1 MALLGFLGKL
11 LDSNEREIKKFAPT
25 VDAINAF
32 EKAYRQLSEEE
43 LKAKTVEFKQRLQ
56 QETLDDIL
64 PEAFS
69 AVREAGRRT
78 LGQRHFDVQ
87 LMAGL
92 AFHQGKIAEQKT
104 GEGKT
109 LSATL
114 ALYLNALTGRGVHLV
129 TVNDYLARRDC
140 GWMGPIYHA
149 LGLTVGVIYAG
160 EGQLP
165 AAILDPEY
173 TEHAQTEE
181 RLRHLRPISRKEAY
195 NADITY
201 GTNNEFGFDYLR
213 DNMAQ
218 SREQQ
223 VQREHHFA
231 IVDEVDSIL
240 IDEAR
245 TPLIISAPDTE
256 PTSKYYDFAKLITQL
271 ISGTDFEIDEKHR
284 TANLTERGIKKIEK
298 KLGIENLYE
307 KDFQT
312 IHHIEQ
318 ALKAQTLFKRD
329 REYVLKD
336 GQIIIVDEH
345 TGRLMY
351 GRRYSEGLH
360 QAIEAKENVV
370 IQQESR
376 TLATIS
382 LQNYFRMYEKLAGM
396 TGTAATEAEEFKK
409 IYNLDVVI
417 IPTNKPMIR
426 IDQADIVY
434 KTLRA
439 KYGAVVAEVEAAYR
453 RGQPVLLGT
462 RSIDH
467 NEAISEYL
475 KRKKITHQ
483 VLNAKQHEKEAQII
497 ANAGKI
503 GAVTV
508 ATNMAGRGVDIVLG
522 GAPPELLAETGEKS
536 ENKDYK
542 QALEKWQ
549 KEHEKV
555 VDLGGLYVI
564 GTERHESR
572 RIDNQLRGRSGRQGD
587 PGLSRF
593 YVSLDDDIMRIFGGE
608 QVQRLMTALK
618 IPEDQP
624 IEAGMVS
631 KAIEQAQVKVE
642 GFHFDARKQLVE
654 YDDVM
659 NKQREIFYQRRN
671 KILEESQDLNST
683 KLKERVL
690 KILEEEIN
698 NLVAL
703 RAPEGFS
710 AKEIDSILQEFV
722 AIIPFDPNSQTR
734 LRENLNRQTSSEAL
748 TQSLKQIVEKTYHE
762 REIQVGPELMRQ
774 VEKFTLLSS
783 GDRLWMDHLDAIDEL
798 REGIGL
804 RGSKETALAEYK
816 KEAFLMFERLIAQT
830 NYEVA
835 RTIFRIQ
842 IRPVTPTVP
851 TQVKTQKPEALEPS
865 PQALAPTQAVPPA
878 DRRPP
883 TTEGRPPSAKGHLDD
898 FAAALAGL
906 GGKPR
911 TVTTNRPSDGQT
923 SVRKN
928 KIGRNDPCWCGSGKK
943 FKKCHYPQFPST

>member
-1 MALLGFLGKL
+1 MPIRNILGRL
-11 LDSNEREIKKFAPT
+11 LDSNQRELKKLEPLVT
-25 VDAINAF
+25 SINDL
-32 EKAYRQLSEEE
+32 EKEYKELSDEN
-43 LKAKTVEFKQRLQ
+43 LKAKTAEFKLRIERG
-56 QETLDDIL
+56 ETLNDL
-64 PEAFS
+64 LSEAFA
-69 AVREAGRRT
+69 AVREASRRT
-78 LGQRHFDVQ
+78 IGLRHFDVQ
-87 LMAGL
+87 LMAGI

-109 LSATL
+109 LSATS
-114 ALYLNALTGRGVHLV
+114 ALYLNALTERGTHLV

-140 GWMGPIYHA
+140 GWMGPIYQA
-149 LGLTVGVIYAG
+149 LGLSTSVIYAG

-165 AAILDPEY
+165 ASIFDPEF
-173 TEHAQTEE
+173 EEAAQTDE
-181 RLRHLRPISRKEAY
+181 RLRHLRPVSRKEAY
-195 NADITY
+195 QADITY

-218 SREQQ
+218 GQEFQ

-256 PTSKYYDFAKLITQL
+256 PTSKYYDFANLVNQL
-271 ISGTDFEIDEKHR
+271 SSDTDYEIDEKHR
-284 TANLTERGIKKIEK
+284 TANLTDRGIKKIEK
-298 KLGIENLYE
+298 RLNVDNLYE

-318 ALKAQTLFKRD
+318 ALKARTLFHRD
-329 REYVLKD
+329 KEYVIKD
-336 GQIIIVDEH
+336 DQIIIVDEH

-360 QAIEAKENVV
+360 QAIEAKENVK

-409 IYNLDVVI
+409 IYNLEVIVV
-417 IPTNKPMIR
+417 PTNEPMVR
-426 IDQADIVY
+426 KDLSDIVY

-439 KYGAVVAEVEAAYR
+439 KYGAVVAEVKEAYE

-462 RSIDH
+462 RSIDN

-475 KRKKITHQ
+475 KRKKIPHQ

-497 ANAGKI
+497 ANAGKV

-522 GAPPELLAETGEKS
+522 GAPPDLPAEASAKVGDDS
-536 ENKDYK
+536 YK
-542 QALEKWQ
+542 KAIEKWRN
-549 KEHEKV
+549 EHEKV
-555 VDLGGLYVI
+555 VKLGGLYVV

-593 YVSLDDDIMRIFGGE
+593 FVSLDDDIMRIFGGE
-608 QVQRLMTALK
+608 QVQKLMTTLK

-624 IEAGMVS
+624 IESGMVS
-631 KAIEQAQVKVE
+631 RAIEQAQVKVE
-642 GFHFDARKQLVE
+642 GFYFDARKQVVE

-659 NKQREIFYQRRN
+659 NKQREIFYKRRN
-671 KILEESQDLNST
+671 KILEESQEPSSAES
-683 KLKERVL
+683 KERIL
-690 KILEEEIN
+690 KILDEEIE

-703 RAPEGFS
+703 RAPEGIS
-710 AKEIDSILQEFV
+710 EKELDAILKEFMT
-722 AIIPFDPNSQTR
+722 IIPFDSNSQK
-734 LRENLNRQTSSEAL
+734 
-748 TQSLKQIVEKTYHE
+748 SLKEKLATVQTPDQLTGKLKEVVQGTYSQREKQITS
-762 REIQVGPELMRQ
+762 QLMRQ
-774 VEKFTLLSS
+774 VEKFTLLSAS
-783 GDRLWMDHLDAIDEL
+783 DRLWMDHLDSIDEL

-804 RGSKETALAEYK
+804 RGDKQTALAIYK
-816 KEAFLMFERLIAQT
+816 KEAFGMFERLIAQVD
-830 NYEVA
+830 YEVA

-842 IRPVTPTVP
+842 IRPAVPIAPTDVVAEKPQAEEP
-851 TQVKTQKPEALEPS
+851 TQPIGDGEAKPKEERKTVKEKKGEA
-865 PQALAPTQAVPPA
+865 
-878 DRRPP
+878 
-883 TTEGRPPSAKGHLDD
+883 KD
-898 FAAALAGL
+898 FAAAFASTGVPTAGM
-906 GGKPR
+906 
-911 TVTTNRPSDGQT
+911 TTNRGQT
-923 SVRKN
+923 KVQSVRKTK

-943 FKKCHYPQFPST
+943 WKKCHYPEIQ